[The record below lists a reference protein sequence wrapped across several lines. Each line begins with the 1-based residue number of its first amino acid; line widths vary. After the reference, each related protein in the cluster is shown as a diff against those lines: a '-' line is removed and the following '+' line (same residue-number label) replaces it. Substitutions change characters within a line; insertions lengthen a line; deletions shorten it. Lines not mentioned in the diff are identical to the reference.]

1 MAGLKLSGP
10 WPAAHGRG
18 PAGCWPW
25 GRPGARGGGQA
36 GEPGGQAEEPL
47 STTRSV
53 PTTAPASGEER

>member
-1 MAGLKLSGP
+1 MAGLELSGP
-10 WPAAHGRG
+10 WPAADGRALAEG
-18 PAGCWPW
+18 W
-25 GRPGARGGGQA
+25 PGARGGGQA